1 METMLTEI
9 RNQQQATWN
18 TFSPGWKKWD
28 GNTMHFL
35 QPMGDAIIKALQ
47 IKETDAV
54 LDIAS
59 GTGEPGLTIAGIAKN
74 GSVTALDISDKMLQT
89 AKGKAAQQAIENFTT
104 QQGDACEM
112 PFGDESFDKI
122 SCRMGFMFFPDMQLA
137 ANEMFRVL
145 KQDGKIAASV
155 WYTQQKNV
163 WIGSVMSVI
172 NKNIP
177 AAPPPAGAPGMF
189 RCAQPGWMKSVFQNA
204 GFTNVEEQE
213 ITGKNHYKNFADMW
227 TQMNEVAAPVV
238 NAMSKAD
245 DATKQKIKS
254 ELKTMVAPFQTEN
267 GLLLDFSALVISA
280 NK

>member
-9 RNQQQATWN
+9 RNQQQKTWN

-35 QPMGDAIIKALQ
+35 HPMGDAIIKALQ
-47 IKETDAV
+47 IEDTDAV

-74 GSVTALDISDKMLQT
+74 GSVTALDISESMLET
-89 AKGKAAQQAIENFTT
+89 AKGKAAQQGIENFTI

-112 PFGDESFDKI
+112 PFADESFDKI

-145 KQDGKIAASV
+145 KQGGKMATSV
-155 WYTQQKNV
+155 WFSPQKNI

-172 NKNIP
+172 NKHIP
-177 AAPPPAGAPGMF
+177 PTLPPPGAPGMF
-189 RCAQPGWMKSVFQNA
+189 RCAQPGLMKSILQNA
-204 GFTNVEEQE
+204 GFTTIQEEE
-213 ITGKNHYKNFADMW
+213 ITGKNYYEDFNDMW

-238 NAMSKAD
+238 GALSKAD
-245 DATKQKIKS
+245 NATKQKIKN
-254 ELKTMVAPFQTEN
+254 ELEQMVTPHLTGK
-267 GLLLDFSALVISA
+267 GLSLDFSALVIGA
-280 NK
+280 DK